1 MTTNK
6 MTSDNKM
13 TSNKMT
19 SDSAV
24 SAGSEIQQPNITH
37 LSAGVDSNLAIAQ
50 TIAKA
55 MDALAMDALAT
66 NGQPIAL
73 YLSGGSTPGPI
84 YKALA
89 DMPRDWA
96 NTHLALVDERWV
108 DEADAGS
115 NAALIKSTLL
125 QSHGASAHF
134 VPMKNSAETPFAG
147 AQQLNEVY
155 AGLPKPSIA
164 ILGMGP
170 DGHTASWFANADGL
184 DVALDAHSSQYV
196 CGIEAIKT
204 KVTGDYLQRMT
215 MTRHALE
222 ACNHLFLIISGEEKW
237 SLLEPI
243 LAGSASDLPVATLI
257 QCAGNKLH
265 IFVLDGGVN
274 A

>member
-1 MTTNK
+1 
-6 MTSDNKM
+6 MTSSD
-13 TSNKMT
+13 MT
-19 SDSAV
+19 SDSITV
-24 SAGSEIQQPNITH
+24 TH
-37 LSAGVDSNLAIAQ
+37 LSAGADSTLAMAK
-50 TIAKA
+50 TIADTLDGFA
-55 MDALAMDALAT
+55 ANDRPTSLF
-66 NGQPIAL
+66 
-73 YLSGGSTPGPI
+73 LSGGSTPGPI

-108 DEADAGS
+108 DETDAGS

-125 QSHGASAHF
+125 QSHGAAAHF
-134 VPMKNSAETPFAG
+134 VPMKNSGETPFAG
-147 AQQLNEVY
+147 AQELNEVY
-155 AGLPKPSIA
+155 ASLPQPSVA

-170 DGHTASWFANADGL
+170 DGHTASWFAQAQGL
-184 DVALDAHSSQYV
+184 DIALDANSTDYV
-196 CGIEAIKT
+196 CGIEAKKT

-222 ACNHLFLIISGEEKW
+222 TCSRLFLIVSGEEKW

-243 LAGSASDLPVATLI
+243 LAGKASDLPVATLI
-257 QCAGNKLH
+257 QCAGRKLH